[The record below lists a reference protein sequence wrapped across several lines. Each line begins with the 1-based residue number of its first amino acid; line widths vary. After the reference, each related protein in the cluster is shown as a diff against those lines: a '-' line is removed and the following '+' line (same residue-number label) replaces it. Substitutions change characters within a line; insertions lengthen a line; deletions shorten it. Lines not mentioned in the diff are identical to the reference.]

1 MRKVA
6 RHFTHKSELSLTHQQ
21 LILHEHKTSQIK
33 IPTQFFKFKISLP
46 NQTIEE
52 KKKKKEREDS
62 PIKNRLKMF
71 FYLYKYENI

>member
-33 IPTQFFKFKISLP
+33 IPTQVFKFKISLP

-52 KKKKKEREDS
+52 KKKKRKEKTHQLR
-62 PIKNRLKMF
+62 IG
-71 FYLYKYENI
+71 